1 MAITLDGTNGIT
13 HTSGTNQKVSLASG
27 TSVAS
32 TSGTSVD
39 FVLSADVAPYVKRIT
54 VMFKGVSTSGS
65 SSVMVQLGAGSIDAT
80 GYVGSVDFV
89 EDNAVGTTFSTG
101 FLVDRSLTSSD
112 TRTGH
117 MTIVLFGSNNW
128 NETSILSNNL
138 TATLLGAGDNTL
150 SGTLDRVRITTVNG
164 TDTFDAGSINI
175 LYE

>member
-32 TSGTSVD
+32 TTGTSVD

-54 VMFKGVSTSGS
+54 VMFNGVSTSGTS
-65 SSVMVQLGAGSIDAT
+65 NLQIQIGDSGGIETSGYAGSCDSRTNSA
-80 GYVGSVDFV
+80 YNS
-89 EDNAVGTTFSTG
+89 AG
-101 FLVDRSLTSSD
+101 FLVTNGISAAVSHSFAATLCLMGSNTWVINGVKASASTDAAMFFAGAKTLSD
-112 TRTGH
+112 T
-117 MTIVLFGSNNW
+117 
-128 NETSILSNNL
+128 L
-138 TATLLGAGDNTL
+138 TQ
-150 SGTLDRVRITTVNG
+150 VRITTANG